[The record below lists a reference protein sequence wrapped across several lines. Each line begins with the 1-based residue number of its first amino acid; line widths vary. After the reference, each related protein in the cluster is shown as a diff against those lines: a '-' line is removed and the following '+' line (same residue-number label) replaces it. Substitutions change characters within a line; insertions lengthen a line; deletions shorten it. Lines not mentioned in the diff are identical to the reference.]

1 MKRGSIGVDVVVTLG
16 DALLRNGGQPV
27 PAAGEGLDDDV
38 ALDDGIF
45 ASESVEE
52 GVDTCISRATDA
64 HGLAEWKGGDQSRA
78 DTAPGVV
85 VVVVTSFPSREL
97 LIRMDTWFIDA
108 EVLSN
113 IGFNWYTVGPRGDS
127 AAEAAVAV
135 DAAKI
140 RSISTLASSPPSSL
154 SFRSSAP
161 LLTGDSSVASMGN
174 EDNAENSD
182 VSLVVVAVVS
192 DETCAKTMPPA
203 TTTITPRK
211 FSHGR

>member
-85 VVVVTSFPSREL
+85 VVTSFPSREL
-97 LIRMDTWFIDA
+97 LIRVDAWFIDA

-113 IGFNWYTVGPRGDS
+113 IGFNWYTVGRRGDS
-127 AAEAAVAV
+127 AAEEAEAEA

-154 SFRSSAP
+154 SFSSSAP